1 MGATILNMLIEI
13 VLIFVCNFILHCG
26 FRVAMLTALRESEKL
41 VDCSSFCLCI
51 LLDTI
56 QNRAIPPCRI
66 MKVYDDVVHPFCCKR
81 SCNN

>member
-1 MGATILNMLIEI
+1 MGVTILNMLIEI

-26 FRVAMLTALRESEKL
+26 FRVAMLTVLRESEKL

-56 QNRAIPPCRI
+56 QNRAIQ
-66 MKVYDDVVHPFCCKR
+66 VYDDVVHPFCCKR